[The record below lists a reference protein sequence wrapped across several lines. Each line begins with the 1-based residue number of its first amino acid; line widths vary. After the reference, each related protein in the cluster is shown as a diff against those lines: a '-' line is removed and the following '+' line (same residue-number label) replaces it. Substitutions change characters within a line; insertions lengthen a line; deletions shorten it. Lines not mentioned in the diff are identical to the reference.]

1 MAEIKSAI
9 ELAMER
15 TKSLVLDDD
24 EKQALATKE
33 TQTKIRALV
42 RRFREGMIDDDD
54 FGKEF
59 SRIDMENV
67 EKRTLLIDVIA
78 GELDFQRDEERL
90 LGLLTLA
97 GVGLSEEAQGEL
109 EILKKRCSGDLEM
122 KELIIRQR
130 VTERLGQGGIT
141 GDALVPNL
149 EAWDEWKEGREET
162 VTVFRKRLRAWTE
175 RLQEGSGSHVG
186 R

>member
-15 TKSLVLDDD
+15 TKSLVMDDK
-24 EKQALATKE
+24 ERQALAAKE
-33 TQTKIRALV
+33 AETKIRGLV
-42 RRFREGMIDDDD
+42 RRFSEGVIEDED

-59 SRIDMENV
+59 ARIGMEDV
-67 EKRTLLIDVIA
+67 EKRAILIDVIA

-90 LGLLTLA
+90 LGLLALV

-130 VTERLGQGGIT
+130 VTERLGQAGIT

-162 VTVFRKRLRAWTE
+162 MAAFRKRLRAWKE
-175 RLQEGSGSHVG
+175 RLQESSGRHAG